1 MAKSSSV
8 AALLLVV
15 AVLVGTCASGAQAQ
29 PGSGKVDLINLCAN
43 DSFVLLAD
51 NLTDIIV
58 EAGKTV
64 GIDLSELEGIIGP
77 VHITISGL
85 VYVITPDQLKKILSS
100 VGVLFEIKIDC
111 NGVCGDNIITI
122 KPYVQVYVDGVATGP
137 PLTSIIC
144 ADLVVL

>member
-51 NLTDIIV
+51 NVTSFIV
-58 EAGKTV
+58 KAGETV
-64 GIDLSELEGIIGP
+64 GIDLSDLNGIIGP

-85 VYVITPDQLKKILSS
+85 VYVITPDQLKKIISS
-100 VGVLFEIKIDC
+100 VGVLFKIEIVC

-122 KPYVQVYVDGVATGP
+122 KPYVQLYADGVPTGLP
-137 PLTSIIC
+137 VTTIIC
-144 ADLVVL
+144 ADLIVL